1 LYFRPTS
8 IVNKNSAA
16 IESIGIPLDIEDE
29 PGRPLKRIGGTCR
42 SCGAE
47 TGDVDDFRETLDRIK
62 RNIGRIRE
70 HFR

>member
-1 LYFRPTS
+1 M
-8 IVNKNSAA
+8 
-16 IESIGIPLDIEDE
+16 ESIGISLDIEDE
-29 PGRPLKRIGGTCR
+29 PGRPLKSIGGTCP

-47 TGDVDDFRETLDRIK
+47 TDDVDDFRETLDRIK